1 MVPSRLA
8 FLQEFERDL
17 DSISLRDWLQS
28 ARKREP
34 ALDEFIDPATLRGFL
49 QTEERDPRKPQI
61 WRALVRSFHLNPE
74 PARLFVLGLL
84 DPALDHLMDNFAGD
98 DLDEEDLWQ
107 ETITCALAALSN
119 PRLPARPEVL
129 AGLRLDTFYQLRRRL
144 GGELSLA
151 RNAAPLLEEIPAPSR
166 SQPRDTP
173 DEVTVL
179 ARLCRRAGIG
189 KEGFALIR
197 LTRLQQTPLTELA
210 PHLSPAYHRLFRR
223 RAAAERRLD
232 SWLAA
237 HPDWRRS
244 AK

>member
-17 DSISLRDWLQS
+17 DSICLRHWFET

-61 WRALVRSFHLNPE
+61 WRALVRSFHIHPE
-74 PARLFVLGLL
+74 PARLFIVGLL
-84 DPALDHLMDNFAGD
+84 EPALGHLMDKFAGD

-119 PRLPARPEVL
+119 PRLPKRPAVL
-129 AGLRLDTFYQLRRRL
+129 AGLQLDTFSLLRRRL
-144 GGELSLA
+144 MGELSQA
-151 RNAAPLLEEIPAPSR
+151 KNATPLLEEMSAPSR
-166 SQPRDTP
+166 SQPRDTT

-179 ARLCRRAGIG
+179 ARLCRRAGVG
-189 KEGFALIR
+189 KQGFALVR

-210 PHLSPAYHRLFRR
+210 PNRSPMYQRLKRR
-223 RAAAERRLD
+223 RATAERRIE
-232 SWLAA
+232 SWLLA
-237 HPDWRRS
+237 HPWWPR
-244 AK
+244 KKQ